1 MKNDG
6 RLQDANT
13 AGSLIWE
20 LHIHSFFTI
29 AVMTKSP
36 QSTLYVFDKQST
48 QYRTSFHSGDSL
60 LTVKGSCVYEKAAL
74 PY

>member
-1 MKNDG
+1 MGKESGFLNEEIDG

-36 QSTLYVFDKQST
+36 QSTLYVFDKQYLI
-48 QYRTSFHSGDSL
+48 QNEFSL
-60 LTVKGSCVYEKAAL
+60 RRFAINF
-74 PY
+74 